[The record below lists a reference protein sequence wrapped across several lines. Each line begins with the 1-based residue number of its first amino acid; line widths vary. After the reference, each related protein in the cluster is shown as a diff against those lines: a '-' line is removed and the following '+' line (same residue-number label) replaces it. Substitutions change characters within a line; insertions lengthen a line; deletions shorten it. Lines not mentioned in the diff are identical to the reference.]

1 MLVYWHVAMGRN
13 CENTKQWEAN
23 KHAVVGEK

>member
-1 MLVYWHVAMGRN
+1 MLLYWRVVIDRHF
-13 CENTKQWEAN
+13 ENTKQWEEN